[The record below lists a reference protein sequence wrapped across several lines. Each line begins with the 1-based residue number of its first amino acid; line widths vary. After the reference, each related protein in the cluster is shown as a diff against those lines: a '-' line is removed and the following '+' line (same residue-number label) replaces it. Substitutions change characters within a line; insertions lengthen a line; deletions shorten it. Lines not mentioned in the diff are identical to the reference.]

1 MPCNSKSIAAIQL
14 FPQMRTLGQKTT
26 AGGHSLY
33 PDLKQ
38 NPKA

>member
-1 MPCNSKSIAAIQL
+1 VPYNPKSIAAIQL
-14 FPQMRTLGQKTT
+14 FPQMCTLGQKTT